1 MFLSGKNQITEII
14 EETISNIEDS
24 SNSVKLSEMIKDQEN
39 QKTNVN
45 AFQHSFKPKDSC
57 KWNSED
63 SNYYGSINE
72 RIS

>member
-14 EETISNIEDS
+14 EESISNIEDS

-45 AFQHSFKPKDSC
+45 SF
-57 KWNSED
+57 
-63 SNYYGSINE
+63 
-72 RIS
+72 

>member
-39 QKTNVN
+39 QKLNMN
-45 AFQHSFKPKDSC
+45 AF
-57 KWNSED
+57 
-63 SNYYGSINE
+63 
-72 RIS
+72 

>member
-24 SNSVKLSEMIKDQEN
+24 SNKLSEMIKDQEN
-39 QKTNVN
+39 QKTNMN
-45 AFQHSFKPKDSC
+45 AFQHSFRPKDSC
-57 KWNSED
+57 KWNSEE

>member
-1 MFLSGKNQITEII
+1 MFLSGKNKITEII

-45 AFQHSFKPKDSC
+45 AF
-57 KWNSED
+57 
-63 SNYYGSINE
+63 
-72 RIS
+72 